1 MFRTSAFFIGQEL
14 ASNAELQCLTVTQK
28 AFVSW
33 PTVPGA
39 KKKGSVTVL
48 KLNLDLLMPLVG
60 HSLKHKKIG
69 HVDYLRMALES
80 LNYLWEAQFLI
91 HHEFVKLQNI

>member
-1 MFRTSAFFIGQEL
+1 M
-14 ASNAELQCLTVTQK
+14 TQR

-39 KKKGSVTVL
+39 KKKANITVL

-60 HSLKHKKIG
+60 HVLKHKKLG
-69 HVDYLRMALES
+69 HVDFLRMALES
-80 LNYLWEAQFLI
+80 LNYYWEA
-91 HHEFVKLQNI
+91 EFF